1 MVLTSRISLLF
12 FALTSL
18 QVVSSTRFKIAIPV
32 EERESMQARLA
43 KRAGD
48 ACSDYQLVSDTSS
61 LSYPV
66 GFQHLRKPWDENPN
80 TTVAT
85 SPTVTAG
92 IDRLLPL
99 RVPGLNGVT
108 IKGVMDELQGN
119 NCLSFPYG
127 GPVRD
132 QFLGATPADLDME
145 TNCAPEEILAI
156 CEAAWGPS
164 NCGVTSGGGMIAHIG
179 DSTANDGDTDVIDA
193 SNWNETFFGTG
204 TALEYTTNSMA
215 YFGDGLNIT
224 IDITGNGIKDT
235 CNKNI
240 RIPVRV
246 DQRQEWVS
254 ATKVYRF
261 WKLRVKNYTA
271 IDTDTMSFIVSEAK
285 KGISNKSTKFQN
297 FYCKNALTGKWMNTT
312 MSCVIPTDSCEKA
325 LSKKEQYDMFFERDL
340 GNFWSDTAKAFIE
353 GLECESCSAAAG
365 EETCG
370 GPTTT
375 SSTTSDGSAPTT
387 TSSTTSD
394 GSVPTAPSITVF
406 WGVIATAFLVV
417 IQ

>member
-32 EERESMQARLA
+32 DERESMQARLA

-48 ACSDYQLVSDTSS
+48 ACSDYQLVSNTSS

-66 GFQHLRKPWDENPN
+66 GFQHLRKPWDENPR

-85 SPTVTAG
+85 SETVTAG
-92 IDRLLPL
+92 IDWFLPK
-99 RVPGLNGVT
+99 RVPGLNEVT
-108 IKGVMDELQGN
+108 LNEVLDHLQERG
-119 NCLSFPYG
+119 CLSFPYG

-132 QFLGATPADLDME
+132 QFLGASPADLDME
-145 TNCAPEEILAI
+145 TNCASETILAI
-156 CEAAWGPS
+156 CEEAWGPS
-164 NCGVTSGGGMIAHIG
+164 NCGGGRIAHIG
-179 DSTANDGDTDVIDA
+179 DYKATDGDTDPIDV

-204 TALEYTTNSMA
+204 IALEYTTNSMA

-224 IDITGNGIKDT
+224 IDITGDGINDT

-285 KGISNKSTKFQN
+285 KGISYSNNSTEFQR
-297 FYCKNALTGKWMNTT
+297 FYCENALTGKWMNTA

-375 SSTTSDGSAPTT
+375 SSTTSDGS
-387 TSSTTSD
+387 
-394 GSVPTAPSITVF
+394 VPTAPSITVLG
-406 WGVIATAFLVV
+406 GVIATAFLVV